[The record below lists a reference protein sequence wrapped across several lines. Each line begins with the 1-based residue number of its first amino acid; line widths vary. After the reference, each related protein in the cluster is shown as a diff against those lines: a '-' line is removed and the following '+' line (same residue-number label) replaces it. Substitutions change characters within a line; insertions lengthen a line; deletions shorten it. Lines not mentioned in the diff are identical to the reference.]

1 MITRRNA
8 LGLSLRDAPPRGLR
22 HGSGPNTDRPASW
35 NGEYR
40 LAPGD
45 RLRIIVSRPGTI
57 SRTSTPST
65 PDGADRDARSFGA
78 VARSR
83 GATTRRW
90 RRIVGRAAARGLPA
104 RSAGHG
110 RGSTPTG
117 RSSSWRGGGSPGQYA
132 YVDGLTV
139 QTAVAIAGGFS
150 PRANRV
156 NAEISRVVGDAIVT
170 EAVPMTFPVQPGDTI
185 TVAERWL

>member
-8 LGLSLRDAPPRGLR
+8 LGLLFATPLLAGCVTARPRLLDAT
-22 HGSGPNTDRPASW
+22 SDA
-35 NGEYR
+35 EYR

-45 RLRIIVSRPGTI
+45 RLRIIVFGQDDLSNLYTVDTTGRIAMPLI
-57 SRTSTPST
+57 
-65 PDGADRDARSFGA
+65 GA
-78 VARSR
+78 VPVQ
-83 GATTRRW
+83 GATTRR
-90 RRIVGRAAARGLPA
+90 VEADVAARL
-104 RSAGHG
+104 
-110 RGSTPTG
+110 
-117 RSSSWRGGGSPGQYA
+117 RGGFLRDPQVTVEVDAYRPFFILGEVGSPGQFPF
-132 YVDGLTV
+132 VDGLTV

>member
-8 LGLSLRDAPPRGLR
+8 LGLLFATPLLAGCVTARPQLLDGVLDA
-22 HGSGPNTDRPASW
+22 
-35 NGEYR
+35 EYR

-45 RLRIIVSRPGTI
+45 RLRIIVFGQDDLSNLYTVDTTGRIAMPLI
-57 SRTSTPST
+57 
-65 PDGADRDARSFGA
+65 GALP
-78 VARSR
+78 VQ
-83 GATTRRW
+83 GATTRR
-90 RRIVGRAAARGLPA
+90 VEADVAARL
-104 RSAGHG
+104 
-110 RGSTPTG
+110 
-117 RSSSWRGGGSPGQYA
+117 RGGFLRDPQVTVEIDAYRPFFILGEVGNPGQYP

-156 NAEISRVVGDAIVT
+156 NARISRVIGDEIVT